1 MGSSASS
8 EDKSADSA
16 SQISAHDK
24 AVYEVKVQRDRL
36 QKYAAQ
42 LNKLIDQETTE
53 AQRLLA
59 LGLKPRALQLLRRRK
74 YQTNSLRLCEQQM
87 LNLEQLVQSLEF
99 AKIQERV
106 FAALKQGSTA
116 LQSIQR
122 MTSVDEVDALMS
134 DTQEA
139 VQQRE
144 EADQRLSQHL
154 SSVDDQE
161 IANELQLLEAQI
173 MVHEQVASPPITLA
187 DLPEVPSHK
196 IEALPPAAEPVSD
209 SKQAALA

>member
-1 MGSSASS
+1 
-8 EDKSADSA
+8 
-16 SQISAHDK
+16 
-24 AVYEVKVQRDRL
+24 
-36 QKYAAQ
+36 
-42 LNKLIDQETTE
+42 
-53 AQRLLA
+53 
-59 LGLKPRALQLLRRRK
+59 
-74 YQTNSLRLCEQQM
+74 
-87 LNLEQLVQSLEF
+87 LEQLVQSLEF

>member
-74 YQTNSLRLCEQQM
+74 YQTN
-87 LNLEQLVQSLEF
+87 
-99 AKIQERV
+99 
-106 FAALKQGSTA
+106 
-116 LQSIQR
+116 
-122 MTSVDEVDALMS
+122 
-134 DTQEA
+134 
-139 VQQRE
+139 
-144 EADQRLSQHL
+144 
-154 SSVDDQE
+154 
-161 IANELQLLEAQI
+161 
-173 MVHEQVASPPITLA
+173 
-187 DLPEVPSHK
+187 
-196 IEALPPAAEPVSD
+196 
-209 SKQAALA
+209 